1 MFPRVYA
8 ICVVLAPV
16 AARAD
21 EPVRLRETFA
31 PGYQYRVK
39 VHLTGS
45 GEMTLPPEKD
55 KAPPETLHIVAKSA
69 IEYDERVLDVTANDV
84 RKTMRVYRNV
94 EFHRTQGKMEHDNTI
109 RPAVRRMVVM
119 RVKNN
124 EVPFS
129 PDGPLTYGEID
140 IVRTD
145 VFTPAL
151 AGLFPDGPVKPGDS
165 WKATAAAVIELTDME
180 QIDDGS
186 LACKFEQTATLL
198 GRRHARVSINGAVRG
213 VDEFGPCRHEIS
225 GHYYFDQESNHLS
238 YITFKGGHFL
248 LDKDGKVN
256 GKIEGT
262 FTLTRQAHVRPPE
275 FTDVALRGL
284 KFDDDE
290 ENTQLLF
297 DNPDLGVAF
306 LYPRRWRVGNIQA
319 GRQLTI
325 ETENGNGLLL
335 TLLPLK
341 DLPNATQYA
350 AESKAFVT
358 QQKGKLHGAQNPK
371 RLRDGEKSVDQF
383 ALEAELEGRRLLLD
397 YYVIRQK
404 DSGVTLA
411 ATLRPADAAALR
423 PEVERIA
430 KSLTVSK

>member
-1 MFPRVYA
+1 MFPRL
-8 ICVVLAPV
+8 CVLCLVLAPLAV
-16 AARAD
+16 RAD
-21 EPVRLRETFA
+21 EPIPLRESFA

-39 VHLTGS
+39 VHVGGTG
-45 GEMTLPPEKD
+45 ELTLPPEKD
-55 KAPPETLHIVAKSA
+55 KAPPETLRIVAKSA
-69 IEYDERVLDVTANDV
+69 IEYDERVLDLSAGDV
-84 RKTMRVYRNV
+84 RKTMRLYRNV

-119 RVKNN
+119 RVKNT

-151 AGLFPDGPVKPGDS
+151 AGLLPETAVKPGDG
-165 WKATAAAVIELTDME
+165 WKASASAIIELTDME
-180 QIDDGS
+180 QIDGGS
-186 LACKFEQTATLL
+186 LACRFEQTATLL
-198 GRRHARVSINGAVRG
+198 GRKHARVSIAGTVKG

-225 GHYYFDQESNHLS
+225 GHFYFDLDSNHLS
-238 YITFKGGHFL
+238 YITFKGTHLL

-262 FTLTRQAHVRPPE
+262 FTLTRQAHVRPLE
-275 FTDVALRGL
+275 FTDAALRGTKL
-284 KFDDDE
+284 DDDE
-290 ENTQLLF
+290 ENTQMLY
-297 DNPDLGVAF
+297 DNPDLGVTF
-306 LYPRRWRVGNIQA
+306 LYPRRWRVGGIQG
-319 GRQLTI
+319 GRQITV

-341 DLPNATQYA
+341 VLPNANQYL

-371 RLRDGEKSVDQF
+371 RLRDGERSLDQF

-404 DSGVTLA
+404 ESGATIA
-411 ATLRPADAAALR
+411 ATLRTADAAVLR

-430 KSLTVSK
+430 KSVVVSK